1 MKVLITGSTGQLGK
15 YLIKNKPKGI
25 DLLSPNRLNLDLRNI
40 DMCKEF
46 IKSNKPDFIINAGA
60 YTNVEKAETNKEE
73 TFLINTKS
81 VEVFVQEIKKY
92 NGRFLQIS
100 SDYVFNGN
108 FFKPIN
114 TNSKLEPL
122 NYYGYTKAEAE
133 KIVISYSNSKI
144 IRTSWIY
151 SPIGKNFLLT
161 ILNLLKS
168 KSLDKP
174 LNIVSDQIGCPTSAD
189 SLSKA
194 CWLLVNLNDSPKIMH
209 WTDLGCASWFDFAFL
224 IRKIAIDKNIINN
237 PEIIEPI
244 NSENYFTEAKR
255 PYYSVLDCNQTY
267 EDLNYF
273 PCHWSEE
280 LSKVLNSLKFGRY
293 PI

>member
-108 FFKPIN
+108 FLRSSLYFSIGYDSIDGADGGCIRGGACFK
-114 TNSKLEPL
+114 
-122 NYYGYTKAEAE
+122 
-133 KIVISYSNSKI
+133 
-144 IRTSWIY
+144 
-151 SPIGKNFLLT
+151 
-161 ILNLLKS
+161 
-168 KSLDKP
+168 
-174 LNIVSDQIGCPTSAD
+174 QGCDT
-189 SLSKA
+189 
-194 CWLLVNLNDSPKIMH
+194 W
-209 WTDLGCASWFDFAFL
+209 
-224 IRKIAIDKNIINN
+224 
-237 PEIIEPI
+237 
-244 NSENYFTEAKR
+244 
-255 PYYSVLDCNQTY
+255 
-267 EDLNYF
+267 
-273 PCHWSEE
+273 
-280 LSKVLNSLKFGRY
+280 
-293 PI
+293 